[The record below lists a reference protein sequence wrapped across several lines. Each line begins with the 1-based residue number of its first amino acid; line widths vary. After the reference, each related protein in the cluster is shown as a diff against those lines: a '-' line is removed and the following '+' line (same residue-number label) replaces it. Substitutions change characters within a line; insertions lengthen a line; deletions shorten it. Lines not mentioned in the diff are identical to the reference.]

1 MIVEIIRRFTN
12 PQMERKY
19 IQISVEALS
28 VVLRPLRDIVTHLR
42 VCFEQ
47 QREKVNAFLIAFLYP

>member
-47 QREKVNAFLIAFLYP
+47 QWEKVNAFLIAFLYP